1 MKILDRQISNYSQ
14 RLETE
19 VGLHSEECLK
29 VATLVAADVRFLPS
43 DIKGEIKSAS
53 PVPIKARLDEL
64 IAFQAW
70 MDLASSNRTNPSVT
84 RAQVIVQN
92 YICFIYLKD
101 ACFEVLANK
110 SLKDSI
116 ANRCARF
123 LTQGSIRRF
132 RNAIAHANWCYTPDF
147 SGLEYWVLKDSR
159 KREKAM
165 IHFQASQADLNF
177 WQALSRCVAYATYTQ
192 LSG

>member
-1 MKILDRQISNYSQ
+1 MLHAQLNFNSMKILDRQISNYSQ

-110 SLKDSI
+110 SLKI
-116 ANRCARF
+116 GR
-123 LTQGSIRRF
+123 
-132 RNAIAHANWCYTPDF
+132 AH
-147 SGLEYWVLKDSR
+147 V
-159 KREKAM
+159 
-165 IHFQASQADLNF
+165 
-177 WQALSRCVAYATYTQ
+177 
-192 LSG
+192 